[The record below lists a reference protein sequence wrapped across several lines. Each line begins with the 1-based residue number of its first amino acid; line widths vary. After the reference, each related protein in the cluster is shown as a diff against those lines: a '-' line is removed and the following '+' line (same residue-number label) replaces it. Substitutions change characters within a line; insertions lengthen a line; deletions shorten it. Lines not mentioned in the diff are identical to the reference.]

1 MMANSQSAAATAA
14 KPMASVA
21 GASNNRC
28 RRLTGTEHRMLR
40 SYRYSIPGVM
50 KTAVS
55 SNATSAAD
63 TAYSLA
69 ESGSS
74 GSCRGGGGALAFG
87 PGKPRTSPEPG
98 QRGLRPS
105 PPSSA

>member
-1 MMANSQSAAATAA
+1 MQ
-14 KPMASVA
+14 
-21 GASNNRC
+21 
-28 RRLTGTEHRMLR
+28 
-40 SYRYSIPGVM
+40 YSIPGIM

-55 SNATSAAD
+55 STATSAAGA
-63 TAYSLA
+63 AYSLA

-74 GSCRGGGGALAFG
+74 SSCRGGGGGGGGGALAFG

-105 PPSSA
+105 PPSNA